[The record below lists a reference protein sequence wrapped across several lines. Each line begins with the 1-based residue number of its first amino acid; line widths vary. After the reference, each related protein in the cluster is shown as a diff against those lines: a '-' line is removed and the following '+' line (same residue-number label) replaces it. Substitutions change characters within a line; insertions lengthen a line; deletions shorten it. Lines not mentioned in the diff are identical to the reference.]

1 MAERAG
7 NRKATGRLHPDT
19 SFADEHYGRRM
30 QLLLRAGAGNYL
42 ESSPDSLVSLAS
54 SAKSDNDMLD
64 EFLGAHHQAS
74 FNQMKEKFE
83 AMPKQ
88 LQEGEFNLL
97 PKQTQQILLS
107 TGYEL
112 PDDKRDA
119 LWKRMLTWDIPLL
132 PEEHFGKV
140 VAWGMAPI
148 RAIGFMGGM
157 IASNT
162 WEYAV
167 MKPSRFATR
176 LSRTGAYLAEKYAGG
191 SPFNDYKM
199 ANPANWREA
208 WNETKRENDS
218 YYGGVLEQAID
229 LVGGTQTDLLR
240 AYLSEGQQGVFDK
253 FVQLSNGDEQLAGQ
267 RFRQWQKTLDTQ
279 DTLDAIEILESGKL
293 TMFDASIR
301 GFNHISPYDVSPNS
315 IGGKV
320 VGTVGALGT
329 EILLDPTTWAGGAYV
344 KIYKAVKSGIRGGQ
358 YTNRLIDLERRI
370 AMTVRAEEKALG
382 RKLTRNE
389 MFKDLKVRNAIT
401 GEMSD
406 PIDEIAEWIM
416 QPKKS
421 RDAMEV
427 GGFSPTNPLRD
438 LWQAA
443 AVRVGTHP
451 YVLRARARA
460 HNRFID
466 RVTTAF
472 DELDKQ
478 ELFLQ
483 QFAKDPEN
491 IINGGTKTTEMAIDE
506 AIKADVLKLKNP
518 IGQLVRDLPGVSPVI
533 EDMLLHH
540 RTRRKMNLV
549 VDQSKVNAD
558 GYWEVVDDFTG
569 EIISE
574 ADVHGFFSFPVDE
587 AGEKLIP
594 TDDGWKI
601 WNSLDDPENLL
612 DLNTMSNVSFPTLKT
627 HEGYW
632 EFLESTSGWQGLA
645 SGLGKVDPEAMWIPA
660 MGRFGE
666 KWVETKQWV
675 RKVQD
680 FSNPSLEM
688 KADIARMTANFLVKQ
703 TNYVHRQIWDGI
715 KQGDIVLSREI
726 DEAGLLRLLED
737 VKAKPDAQLPHTY
750 EEFGLGEEDFN
761 KIQKALELAEAD
773 APLKV
778 LQDGEMS
785 DLLQWYQTNGWK
797 FSEVD
802 GELTMVQ
809 KEINLFSKT
818 RNVFN
823 TTRRRLEEDYFN
835 GQIHPAGS
843 QNGELDWWGRTGI
856 IGKASIAALSYHPA
870 KFAEKLT
877 TYVPKAKHLD
887 LTDPDLG
894 VKEFQSLIDMGI
906 MADMPRSQI
915 DKYLRDYVMG
925 NEATRWRV
933 TTEFYLDFLGRSG
946 ALMMGGSDVMKF
958 IDRFIRHGSHRY
970 GQVADDMVGLQGLR
984 VRTAVFPGEEHLAQ
998 FSKSNVIPD
1007 YRELAAVTRYMA
1019 MYRRLGWG
1027 LHLPTVDKFLAKTWR
1042 PAVLL
1047 RLGYVARNG
1056 GEELATWWWREGP
1069 TNYVKSKLA
1078 RKSVDMHPV
1087 WDPYGR
1093 RVMMKGTDVLADGK
1107 TVADEVRAPLF
1118 WRPFSRLWRSFN
1130 EMAGV
1135 GDYAIT
1141 TQAIKESIKK
1151 NPYKWRF
1158 LDDAKKEEIFEETRK
1173 QVLARTE
1180 KKFLGQTSRRLF
1192 EFSNKKA
1199 NELALL
1205 TDRWYSKIPGL
1216 PSRHKLAERLGRRID
1231 VDHDERVK
1239 RIYQAY
1245 THPTMLDATMK
1256 DVLGGYDNYLNYEKG
1271 GMDLALRQ
1279 TGVDQPINQLLKLG
1293 IDPRD
1298 NMELKYISTVDS
1310 SSVHGVDK
1318 SIAVAQR
1325 LNIVQGDEAS
1335 VRFLEEVI
1343 HHVPAKTREN
1353 LRPIADQLLI
1363 ADLDLAHLA
1372 GQNPEVIVLSALR
1385 KNKEA
1390 RNMLDEAFTGLGS
1403 QGDIGWIEAVDT
1415 FIESMPGEQQWIWES
1430 LLNPTVGGTEVGADW
1445 NLIAFLL
1452 NDNGTNGANKMDLT
1466 KLTDNFDEV
1475 IERGNKAYVNYLV
1488 GTPEGNQ
1495 FIMSSYR
1502 GAAGRDAT
1510 GKMSLPL
1517 PEGMARLYIPMIPVS
1532 LAESYVR
1539 ALDTGTLDASEF
1551 LTDFVNVL
1559 RTKLA
1564 DLGVNPDEATKAARM
1579 LQPGNLRGAGGTNS
1593 MTLSSQVALMDEW
1606 AQGGEY
1612 FPVIVGSADDRVAT
1626 AISDAL
1632 TEVLDIERGA
1642 ASLMREGVT
1651 PSGIIGELQVNTESL
1666 FNRMGS
1672 STASRPEYTTTVSRN
1687 GAVSSTRYDT
1697 LAQDLSGG
1705 YWNDF
1710 YGFEGA
1716 TDPLTGA
1723 VTGRG
1728 VIGAKEFGTNGL
1740 ANETM
1745 IGVGGAHLLTPASG
1759 LSPIRVVDGRAQVGT
1774 VKLYKDKSGKFILVE
1789 EGTEVHPDAMDWFK
1803 NAELVEEHRVP
1814 MNGIRATAEQHALLV
1829 KQELIDL
1836 LSNAPRTAVGQE
1848 EFFNPWLREVLRRE
1862 EVSSTRIHRSANDGR
1877 WWEKAPKDILGWV
1890 PVTDEMGG
1898 SIEKAWNSV
1907 LRNWFDGVV
1916 NPAIGAMVRE
1926 PLFHHNLMLGFDQ
1939 TNGVVRNFD
1948 RPLIDVMAES
1958 IVPGT
1963 WIQDA
1968 THPKGGYMKYPEGK
1982 RIYEKGQVYIDASK
1996 AGEPELRQQI
2006 GRYTTQKAPHD
2017 IFLHQELGGTFDDFN
2032 QLIIDDLND
2041 FIEGDWQMAM
2051 ADPDSPASAIAEAIE
2066 NKDKKALIEA
2076 IESSKAEGAWRR
2088 VLRLME
2094 KEHTELV
2101 PKKVKGIIQKN
2112 ADDEI
2117 IMVRQTARINLE
2129 GMPASRTVESLQDQ
2143 FFTFMM
2149 HRKRVFETH
2158 RDVAV
2163 RRAMTLTSAYI
2174 DDHRI
2179 RSQFQQMV
2187 GTMIPF
2193 WFAEDNFLRRV
2204 GRSLNHNPLMLR
2216 NLHLTMN
2223 AGVYS
2228 GLVQEDQFG
2237 EKKLIIPGSEVATH
2251 AMLSIADKTPIVK
2264 SVFGGDLG
2272 SVVRPT
2278 MGLATSIKVIPGYDT
2293 ETMGRMGFGPLL
2305 AAPINYLSGRDPEIR
2320 KTFEH
2325 HLVGGRYGG
2334 VSDVSSRAE
2343 SLWRVAWSSVAPAL
2357 LTRTLGLAGI
2367 DGPQGEARS
2376 KAKIDVLKFLALN
2389 DQIPSEDEIASASNP
2404 ELFEEAFLEKVDA
2417 MAKQYQ
2423 LLQAMTW
2430 FFGTGTGYLA
2440 DLTLD
2445 ENWEW
2450 NTEFYELLE
2459 LGMPY
2464 EEAYPTWVNNIE
2476 ARTGEEFNAMEYSP
2490 FREGAYEKIPFA
2502 VLETTQDANVWL
2514 VNNDEFARTFKMSS
2528 AYFMPRRFDVEDDEY
2543 VAEAKQRQ
2551 INMGLR
2557 SLQTPAE
2564 FLEQLY
2570 FNVSYGVYSKQ
2581 RTNYLKKRNQYINA
2595 GASTVE
2601 LDKNYEAFMD
2611 TFKRQHP
2618 VFNHVITTGTS
2629 RERREET
2636 LAEFRVILESPH
2648 LVPKGLHREDVLNA
2662 IATIVGYADK
2672 MDALSGLTTPT
2683 AQDQRDAIKIQ
2694 YLRVLESFTRN
2705 KPWLNELFY
2714 SVFVPLI
2721 GESWLAK
2728 YEAGNIS
2735 PDMGVLV

>member
-7 NRKATGRLHPDT
+7 NRKATGRLHSDT
-19 SFADEHYGRRM
+19 SFADEWYGRRM
-30 QLLLRAGAGNYL
+30 QLLLRAGAGEYL
-42 ESSPDSLVSLAS
+42 ESSPESLVALAG

-64 EFLGAHHQAS
+64 EFLGARDQAS
-74 FNQMKEKFE
+74 FNQMKERFE

-88 LQEGEFNLL
+88 MQEGEFNLL
-97 PKQTQQILLS
+97 PPQTQQLLLGA
-107 TGYEL
+107 GYEL
-112 PDDKRDA
+112 PDDERDA

-148 RAIGFMGGM
+148 RAVGFMGGM

-240 AYLSEGQQGVFDK
+240 AYLSEGQQAVFDK
-253 FVQLSNGDEQLAGQ
+253 FVEFSNGDEQLAST
-267 RFRQWQKTLDTQ
+267 RFSQWQKTLDTQ
-279 DTLDAIEILESGKL
+279 ETLDALEILESGKL

-315 IGGKV
+315 VGGKI
-320 VGTVGALGT
+320 VGTVGALST
-329 EILLDPTTWAGGAYV
+329 EILLDPTTWAGGAYI
-344 KIYKAVKSGIRGGQ
+344 KIYKAMKSGIRGGQ

-370 AMTVRAEEKALG
+370 AMTVRAEERILG
-382 RKLTRNE
+382 RKLTRGE
-389 MFKDLKVRNAIT
+389 MFKDLRVKNAIT

-406 PIDEIAEWIM
+406 PTDEIAEWIM

-421 RDAMEV
+421 RDSMEV

-451 YVLRARARA
+451 YVLRSRARA

-491 IINGGTKTTEMAIDE
+491 IINGGTKTAEMAVDE

-533 EDMLLHH
+533 QDMLLHH
-540 RTRRKMNLV
+540 QTRRRMNLV

-569 EIISE
+569 EVISQ

-675 RKVQD
+675 RNVQD

-715 KQGDIVLSREI
+715 KQGDIVLSKEI

-761 KIQKALELAEAD
+761 KIQNALELAEAD

-785 DLLQWYQTNGWK
+785 DLLQWYQTNGWR

-894 VKEFQSLIDMGI
+894 VKEFQSLVDMGI
-906 MADMPRSQI
+906 MADMPRSHI

-958 IDRFIRHGSHRY
+958 VDRFIRHGSHRY

-1027 LHLPTVDKFLAKTWR
+1027 LHLPTVDKFIAKTWR

-1078 RKSVDMHPV
+1078 RKSVNMHPV

-1093 RVMMKGTDVLADGK
+1093 RVMMKGTDKIGGELIDGVRVGG
-1107 TVADEVRAPLF
+1107 TLVADEVRAPLF

-1141 TQAIKESIKK
+1141 TKAIKESIKK

-1158 LDDAKKEEIFEETRK
+1158 LDDTAKETIFEQTRE

-1231 VDHDERVK
+1231 VDHDKRVK

-1335 VRFLEEVI
+1335 VRFLEEI
-1343 HHVPAKTREN
+1343 MHHVPAKTREN
-1353 LRPIADQLLI
+1353 LRPFAEQLLI
-1363 ADLDLAHLA
+1363 ADLELAHLA
-1372 GQNPEVIVLSALR
+1372 GQSPEVIVLSALR
-1385 KNKEA
+1385 KNKET

-1403 QGDIGWIEAVDT
+1403 QGDVGWIEAVDT

-1551 LTDFVNVL
+1551 LTDFVDVL

-1564 DLGVNPDEATKAARM
+1564 DLGLNPDEATKAARM

-1606 AQGGEY
+1606 AEGGEY

-1642 ASLMREGVT
+1642 ASMIREGVT
-1651 PSGIIGELQVNTESL
+1651 PSGIIGELEVNTESL

-1672 STASRPEYTTTVSRN
+1672 STASRPEYTTTVNRN

-1710 YGFEGA
+1710 YGFEGKQ
-1716 TDPLTGA
+1716 DPLTGV

-1728 VIGAKEFGTNGL
+1728 VIGAKEFGANGL

-1759 LSPIRVVDGRAQVGT
+1759 LNPIRVVDGRAQVGT

-1862 EVSSTRIHRSANDGR
+1862 EISSTRIHRSANDSR

-1890 PVTDEMGG
+1890 PVSDEMGG
-1898 SIEKAWNSV
+1898 SVEKAWNSV

-1926 PLFHHNLMLGFDQ
+1926 PMFHHNLMLGFDQ
-1939 TNGVVRNFD
+1939 TNGVVRNYD
-1948 RPLIDVMAES
+1948 KPLIDVVVDFTPDGQP
-1958 IVPGT
+1958 ITGKVPADSFLQSA
-1963 WIQDA
+1963 I
-1968 THPKGGYMKYPEGK
+1968 GGK
-1982 RIYEKGQVYIDASK
+1982 I
-1996 AGEPELRQQI
+1996 
-2006 GRYTTQKAPHD
+2006 
-2017 IFLHQELGGTFDDFN
+2017 DDFD

-2051 ADPDSPASAIAEAIE
+2051 ADPDSPASVIAEAIE
-2066 NKDKKALIEA
+2066 NKDREALIEA
-2076 IESSKAEGAWRR
+2076 ITNAKAEGSWVKVRELMKQKPR
-2088 VLRLME
+2088 VKMGDEWIDNKIYLD
-2094 KEHTELV
+2094 
-2101 PKKVKGIIQKN
+2101 GIGATRK
-2112 ADDEI
+2112 
-2117 IMVRQTARINLE
+2117 
-2129 GMPASRTVESLQDQ
+2129 VESVQDS
-2143 FFTFMM
+2143 FFTYML

-2163 RRAMTLTSAYI
+2163 RRAMTLTGAYI

-2264 SVFGGDLG
+2264 NVFGGNLG

-2343 SLWRVAWSSVAPAL
+2343 SLWRVTWSSVAPAL

-2367 DGPQGEARS
+2367 DGPQGEARN

-2389 DQIPSEDEIASASNP
+2389 DQIPTEAEIASASNP
-2404 ELFEEAFLEKVDA
+2404 ELFQEAFLEKVDA

-2450 NTEFYELLE
+2450 NTEFHELLE

-2557 SLQTPAE
+2557 SLQSPEE
-2564 FLEQLY
+2564 FLQQLY

-2581 RTNYLKKRNQYINA
+2581 RTDYLRRKNKYVNA
-2595 GASTVE
+2595 GASTDQ
-2601 LDKNYEAFMD
+2601 LDKQWDAFYD
-2611 TFKRQHP
+2611 SFKLQHP
-2618 VFNHVITTGTS
+2618 VFTHVITTGTS

-2636 LAEFRVILESPH
+2636 LAEFRVILESPN
-2648 LVPKGLHREDVLNA
+2648 LVPQGLHREDVLNA
-2662 IATIVGYADK
+2662 MATIVGYADK
-2672 MDALSGLTTPT
+2672 MDSLSGLATPT

-2728 YEAGNIS
+2728 YEAGNVS